1 MEIHNVDETLICVI
15 ISAESVEHMN
25 GRLTVAGVVAV
36 RLSHLFVQLR
46 QAQAE
51 TRHHS
56 KHYFGRTKHLKGS
69 ESSFTI
75 L

>member
-1 MEIHNVDETLICVI
+1 MITVI
-15 ISAESVEHMN
+15 VLQAQKATFI